1 MGSRRYEMVHFPKLP
16 RTSWIIYDLSPRAE
30 VEPPLTPEPSKV
42 VDIAGIRIGHAQDAR
57 SRTGCTVVLMPERGA
72 VCGVDVRGSAPG
84 TRETDLLAP
93 TAHVEVVHAILLTGG
108 SAFGLDAASG
118 VMRYLEERGVGY
130 EVGQWRVPIVPAAV
144 IFDLGVGDGSV
155 RPDREMGYAAA
166 KAASADAVVEGGVGV
181 GTGAT
186 AGKLAGLERAMR
198 SGVGTAS
205 RKMGDLVVGALAVA
219 NAIGSIYD
227 PETHER
233 IAGPR
238 AEDGRFLDEMPL
250 LEALLQGAGLVPRAG
265 ANTTLAV
272 IATNARLR
280 KVDCTKVAQMAHDGL
295 ARAIKPVHLTRDGDT
310 IFACAT
316 GEIDAPVDVV
326 GILAA
331 EAVAEAIARGVRAA
345 N

>member
-1 MGSRRYEMVHFPKLP
+1 VSRPSGSIV
-16 RTSWIIYDLSPRAE
+16 D
-30 VEPPLTPEPSKV
+30 V
-42 VDIAGIRIGHAQDAR
+42 VGVRVGHAQDVR
-57 SRTGCTVVLMPERGA
+57 SRTGCTVVLMPEGGV

-93 TAHVEVVHAILLTGG
+93 TAHVEVVHAILLAGG
-108 SAFGLDAASG
+108 SAFGLDAATG
-118 VMRYLEERGVGY
+118 VMHYLEEHGVGY
-130 EVGQWRVPIVPAAV
+130 EVGPWRVPIVPAAV

-155 RPDREMGYAAA
+155 RPDAAMGYAAA
-166 KAASADAVVEGGVGV
+166 AAARAETFPEGSIGVGC
-181 GTGAT
+181 GAT

-198 SGVGTAS
+198 SGIGTAS
-205 RKMGDLVVGALAVA
+205 RRVGDVVVGAIAVA

-227 PETHER
+227 PESHER

-238 AEDGRFLDEMPL
+238 ADDGTFLDERPL
-250 LEALLQGAGLVPRAG
+250 IEALLHSAELVPRAG

-280 KVDCTKVAQMAHDGL
+280 KVDATKVAQMAHDGL
-295 ARAIKPVHLTRDGDT
+295 ARAIVPVHLTRDGDT

-316 GEIDAPVDVV
+316 GEVDAPLDLV

>member
-1 MGSRRYEMVHFPKLP
+1 MKGS
-16 RTSWIIYDLSPRAE
+16 I
-30 VEPPLTPEPSKV
+30 
-42 VDIAGIRIGHAQDAR
+42 VDVAGIRVGHAQDVR
-57 SRTGCTVVLMPERGA
+57 SRTGCTVVLMPERGV

-93 TAHVEVVHAILLTGG
+93 TAHVEVVHAILLAGG

-118 VMRYLEERGVGY
+118 VMRFLEERGVGY
-130 EVGQWRVPIVPAAV
+130 EVGPWRVPIVPGAV

-155 RPDREMGYAAA
+155 RPDAAMGYAAA
-166 KAASADAVVEGGVGV
+166 AAARAETFPEGSVGV
-181 GTGAT
+181 GCGAT

-198 SGVGTAS
+198 SGLGTAS
-205 RKMGDLVVGALAVA
+205 RRVGDVVVGALAVA

-227 PETHER
+227 PQTHER

-238 AEDGRFLDEMPL
+238 ADDGTFLDERPL
-250 LEALLQGAGLVPRAG
+250 IEALLHSAELVPRAG

-280 KVDCTKVAQMAHDGL
+280 KVDATKVAQMAHDGL
-295 ARAIKPVHLTRDGDT
+295 ARSIVPVHLTRDGDT

-316 GEIDAPVDVV
+316 GEVDAPLDLV

>member
-1 MGSRRYEMVHFPKLP
+1 MKGS
-16 RTSWIIYDLSPRAE
+16 I
-30 VEPPLTPEPSKV
+30 
-42 VDIAGIRIGHAQDAR
+42 VDVAGIRVGHAQDVR
-57 SRTGCTVVLMPERGA
+57 SRTGCTVVLMPERGV

-93 TAHVEVVHAILLTGG
+93 TAHVEVVHAILLAGG

-130 EVGQWRVPIVPAAV
+130 EVGPWRVPIVPGAV

-155 RPDREMGYAAA
+155 RPDAAMGYAAT
-166 KAASADAVVEGGVGV
+166 AAARAETFPEGSVGV
-181 GTGAT
+181 GCGAT

-198 SGVGTAS
+198 SGLGTAS
-205 RKMGDLVVGALAVA
+205 RCIGDVVVGALAVA

-227 PETHER
+227 PQTHER

-238 AEDGRFLDEMPL
+238 GDDGKFLDERPL
-250 LEALLQGAGLVPRAG
+250 IEALLHSAELVPRAG

-280 KVDCTKVAQMAHDGL
+280 KVDATKVAQMAHDGL
-295 ARAIKPVHLTRDGDT
+295 ARAVKPVHLTRDGDT
-310 IFACAT
+310 IFACAM
-316 GEIDAPVDVV
+316 GEVDAPLDLV

>member
-1 MGSRRYEMVHFPKLP
+1 
-16 RTSWIIYDLSPRAE
+16 
-30 VEPPLTPEPSKV
+30 
-42 VDIAGIRIGHAQDAR
+42 
-57 SRTGCTVVLMPERGA
+57 VLVPERGA

-93 TAHVEVVHAILLTGG
+93 TAHVEVVHAIVLTGG
-108 SAFGLDAASG
+108 SAFGLDAAGG
-118 VMRYLEERGVGY
+118 VMAWLEERKIGY
-130 EVGQWRVPIVPAAV
+130 EVGPWSVPIVPAAV

-155 RPDREMGYAAA
+155 RPDATMGRT
-166 KAASADAVVEGGVGV
+166 AASAASAEPFAEGSVGV
-181 GTGAT
+181 GCGAT
-186 AGKLAGLERAMR
+186 AGKMAGIERAMR
-198 SGVGTAS
+198 SGLGTAS
-205 RKMGDLVVGALAVA
+205 RRVGDVIVGAIAVA

-238 AEDGRFLDEMPL
+238 ADDGSLLDETPL
-250 LEALLQGAGLVPRAG
+250 LEALLRNASLIPQAG

-310 IFACAT
+310 IFACASC
-316 GEIDAPVDVV
+316 EVDAPVDLV

>member
-1 MGSRRYEMVHFPKLP
+1 MSGS
-16 RTSWIIYDLSPRAE
+16 I
-30 VEPPLTPEPSKV
+30 
-42 VDIAGIRIGHAQDAR
+42 VDVTGIRVGHAQDVR
-57 SRTGCTVVLMPERGA
+57 SRTGCTVVLVPERGA

-108 SAFGLDAASG
+108 SAFGLDAATG
-118 VMRYLEERGVGY
+118 VMRYLEGRGIGY
-130 EVGQWRVPIVPAAV
+130 EVGPWRVPIVPAAV

-155 RPDREMGYAAA
+155 RPDAAMGHA
-166 KAASADAVVEGGVGV
+166 AASAASAEVFAEGSVGV
-181 GTGAT
+181 GCGAT
-186 AGKLAGLERAMR
+186 AGKMAGVERATR
-198 SGVGTAS
+198 SGLGTAS
-205 RKMGDLVVGALAVA
+205 RRIGDVIVGAIAVA

-238 AEDGRFLDEMPL
+238 GDDGALLDEIPL
-250 LEALLQGAGLVPRAG
+250 LEALLRNASLIPQAG
-265 ANTTLAV
+265 ANTTIAV

-310 IFACAT
+310 IFACAL
-316 GEIDAPVDVV
+316 GEIEAPVDLV

-345 N
+345 NL

>member
-1 MGSRRYEMVHFPKLP
+1 MGSILDVSGVRV
-16 RTSWIIYDLSPRAE
+16 
-30 VEPPLTPEPSKV
+30 
-42 VDIAGIRIGHAQDAR
+42 GHAHDEKA
-57 SRTGCTVVLMPERGA
+57 RTGCTVVLMPKRGA

-93 TAHVEVVHAILLTGG
+93 TAHIEVVHAIVLTGG
-108 SAFGLDAASG
+108 SAFGLDAAGG
-118 VMRYLEERGVGY
+118 VMRYLEERGIGH
-130 EVGQWRVPIVPAAV
+130 EVGPWCVPIVPAAV

-155 RPDREMGYAAA
+155 RPDTAMGRAACE
-166 KAASADAVVEGGVGV
+166 AARSDSIKEGSVGV
-181 GTGAT
+181 GCGAT

-198 SGVGTAS
+198 SGIGTAA
-205 RKMGDLVVGALAVA
+205 RRHGEIVVGALAVA

-227 PETHER
+227 PATHEK

-238 AEDGRFLDEMPL
+238 GDDGRFLDETAL
-250 LEALLQGAGLVPRAG
+250 LEGLATGQGLVPYAQLSSRSAATALPRAG

-272 IATNARLR
+272 VATNARLR

-295 ARAIKPVHLTRDGDT
+295 ARAINPVHLTRDGDT

-316 GEIDAPVDVV
+316 GEVDAPLDLIGVF
-326 GILAA
+326 AA

-345 N
+345 NR

>member
-1 MGSRRYEMVHFPKLP
+1 MKGS
-16 RTSWIIYDLSPRAE
+16 I
-30 VEPPLTPEPSKV
+30 
-42 VDIAGIRIGHAQDAR
+42 VDVAGIRVGHAQDVR
-57 SRTGCTVVLMPERGA
+57 SRTGCTVVLMPERGV

-93 TAHVEVVHAILLTGG
+93 TAHVEVVHAILLAGG

-130 EVGQWRVPIVPAAV
+130 EVGPWRVPIVPGAV

-155 RPDREMGYAAA
+155 RPDAAMGYAAA
-166 KAASADAVVEGGVGV
+166 AAARAETFPEGSVGV
-181 GTGAT
+181 GCGAT

-198 SGVGTAS
+198 SGIGTAS
-205 RKMGDLVVGALAVA
+205 RRIGDVVVGAIAVA

-238 AEDGRFLDEMPL
+238 ADDGTFLDERPL
-250 LEALLQGAGLVPRAG
+250 IEALLHSAELVPRAG

-280 KVDCTKVAQMAHDGL
+280 KVDATKVAQMAHDGL
-295 ARAIKPVHLTRDGDT
+295 ARAVVPVHLTRDGDT

-316 GEIDAPVDVV
+316 SEVDAPLDLV
-326 GILAA
+326 GILAS
-331 EAVAEAIARGVRAA
+331 EAVAEAIACGVRAA